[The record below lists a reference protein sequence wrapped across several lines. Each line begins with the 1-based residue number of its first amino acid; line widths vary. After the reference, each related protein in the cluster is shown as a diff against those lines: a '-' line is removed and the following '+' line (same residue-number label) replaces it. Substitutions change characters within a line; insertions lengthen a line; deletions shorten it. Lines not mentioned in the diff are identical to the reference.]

1 MDEVSSPP
9 EGSKSIVRRLKSS
22 TASGKNY
29 SRTSTVD
36 DQIQRV
42 LRLHQSEWTREAPDL
57 KTETIVF
64 LMRLVRRADE
74 QLFYEFFKELSAR
87 IVRIANRGASR
98 YRLKPEVV
106 QEIVED
112 VELQV
117 LQLVLDET
125 SSRKTDFLE
134 VAFGAAVKCRALNRA
149 RKHNNSVQAHLGW
162 IEVPSDYDDSVADKA
177 IEPLELTPDS
187 RPSPEAIAIKKVL
200 LDKAW
205 AVIDDPRI
213 YQALFLHY
221 YEGWPVEELMD
232 FFGGTRRHVK
242 YMLEKGLRQMRD
254 AIGEGK

>member
-1 MDEVSSPP
+1 MDAFSSSP
-9 EGSKSIVRRLKSS
+9 EGSKSIVGRLKSS

-29 SRTSTVD
+29 QRTSTVD

-42 LRLHQSEWTREAPDL
+42 LRLHQSEWIREAPNL

-74 QLFYEFFKELSAR
+74 QLFFEFFKELSAR
-87 IVRIANRGASR
+87 IVRIANRGASG

-112 VELQV
+112 VELKV
-117 LQLVLDET
+117 LELVLADT
-125 SSRKTDFLE
+125 ACRKTDFLE
-134 VAFGAAVKCRALNRA
+134 VAFGRHVKCRALNRT
-149 RKHNNSVQAHLGW
+149 RKHNNSVQAHLGF
-162 IEVPSDYDDSVADKA
+162 IEVPSDYDDSAADQA
-177 IEPLELTPDS
+177 MEPLELTPDS
-187 RPSPEAIAIKKVL
+187 RPSPEAIAIKNVL

-213 YQALFLHY
+213 VHALFLHY
-221 YEGWPVEELMD
+221 YENWPIEELMQL
-232 FFGGTRRHVK
+232 FGATRRHVK

>member
-1 MDEVSSPP
+1 MGTFSSSPA
-9 EGSKSIVRRLKSS
+9 GSKSILRRLKSL

-29 SRTSTVD
+29 FRASAVED
-36 DQIQRV
+36 EIQRV
-42 LRLHQSEWTREAPDL
+42 LRLHQSEWILEARNL
-57 KTETIVF
+57 KNETIIF

-74 QLFYEFFKELSAR
+74 QLFYEFFQELCAR
-87 IVRIANRGASR
+87 ILRIAKRGA
-98 YRLKPEVV
+98 YRLKPDVV
-106 QEIVED
+106 QEIVDE
-112 VELQV
+112 VELKV
-117 LQLVLDET
+117 LELVLDET
-125 SSRKTDFLE
+125 PCRGPEFLE
-134 VAFGAAVKCRALNRA
+134 VAFGRAVKCRALNRT

-162 IEVPSDYDDSVADKA
+162 IDVPSDYDDSAADKA

-187 RPSPEAIAIKKVL
+187 RPSPETIAIKNVL

-221 YEGWPVEELMD
+221 YDGWPIEELMH
-232 FFGGTRRHVK
+232 FFGATRRHVK